1 MCEFEILAFE
11 RNDLKKTD
19 SEQELCLPGR
29 TNTTYNQK
37 PKHQP
42 THMNLFL
49 FHGSDNYQTL
59 KKIKFWQEQ
68 FISKHGEEGIE
79 VIDHKEFDLG
89 NFATNLT
96 SMPFLSEKRLIIVKN
111 LLTNSKKED
120 FKELLTAIKNI
131 PDFSILVF
139 YEDTKIEKAN
149 SIHKYIAKS
158 GKVEEFNTL
167 SPELASKYIVDE
179 GKKRGLTLKFEHAHY
194 LSQHI
199 RTDQWTIN
207 NELQKLSSY
216 LAGAPVTKEAI
227 DMLIPLNIT
236 SSVFKL
242 TDAIAIKNTKRSLEV
257 FEILKESGEDLIK
270 IFFIIVRQFRILLQ
284 VKDLQ
289 QNNLTQREITLKL
302 KEHPFVIQK
311 SYDQCKNFPMPKLK
325 AIYEKFLDIDRK
337 TKTGIIRFTAAD
349 NRALK
354 LAIEQLIMD
363 CCKA

>member
-1 MCEFEILAFE
+1 
-11 RNDLKKTD
+11 
-19 SEQELCLPGR
+19 
-29 TNTTYNQK
+29 
-37 PKHQP
+37 
-42 THMNLFL
+42 MNLFL

-68 FISKHGEEGIE
+68 FIAKHGEEGIE
-79 VIDHKEFDLG
+79 VIDHKEFNLA
-89 NFATNLT
+89 NFITNL
-96 SMPFLSEKRLIIVKN
+96 SSLPFLSEKRLIIVKN

-120 FKELLTAIKNI
+120 FKELLAGIKDI

-149 SIHKYIAKS
+149 AIHKYIAKA
-158 GKVEEFNTL
+158 GKVEEFNIL
-167 SPELASKYIVDE
+167 SPELASKYIIDQ
-179 GKKRGLTLKFEHAHY
+179 GQKIGLTLKFEHAHY

-207 NELQKLSSY
+207 NELQKLHSY
-216 LAGAPVTKEAI
+216 LAGAPITKETI
-227 DMLIPLNIT
+227 DLLIPLNIT

-242 TDAIAIKNTKRSLEV
+242 TDAIAIKNTKRSLEI

-289 QNNLTQREITLKL
+289 EKGVSAKEVTSKL
-302 KEHPFVIQK
+302 KEHPYVVQK

-325 AIYEKFLDIDRK
+325 TIYEKFLDIDRK
-337 TKTGIIRFTAAD
+337 TKTGVIKFSTTD